1 MALTTLFIDFNSYFA
16 SVEQQVQPALRGRPI
31 AVTPVLAATGCCI
44 AASYEA
50 KKFKVKTGTRV
61 GEAKAMCPDILF
73 VKARPRLYVIMH
85 NRLLKAIDT
94 CIPVHAVHSIDEMSC
109 RLSRNERAPEAA
121 HDLAIRIKKAIREH
135 CGACMRCS
143 IGIAPSRVLAK
154 LGTDMHKPDGLVIL
168 TAETLRDTIGHLGVQ
183 ELSGIGP
190 QTTKAL
196 DRAGVRT
203 ISELMD
209 KDEHEMERLWG
220 GIIGRRWW
228 HWLQGHEVTE
238 PPTHKSSI
246 GHQHVLAPDVRHNE
260 AARAVAFRLMLKAA
274 ARMRH
279 DNYGAKKL
287 TLGVNFQ
294 GQPNALTTWSSGTHW
309 TRTVPLGPCCTD
321 THTMLDAIGRMWAD
335 LPPGTPIL
343 VSVTLHD
350 LVAPT
355 SQTLPLF
362 REEAKKADL
371 SKAMDKVN
379 AKFGANTVY
388 PANIHNTR
396 RHGAGGIAFNYVPN
410 LEVTDSV
417 GGSMSVCD
425 AKMGDAEMEAM
436 IEASLRAS

>member
-16 SVEQQVQPALRGRPI
+16 SVEQQVQPSLRGKPI

-61 GEAKAMCPDILF
+61 GEAKAMCPDIQF

-85 NRLLKAIDT
+85 NRLLKTIDT

-109 RLSRNERAPEAA
+109 RLDRNERAPEAA
-121 HDLAIRIKKAIREH
+121 HDLALRIKKAIHER
-135 CGACMRCS
+135 CGTCMRCS
-143 IGIAPSRVLAK
+143 IGIAPSKVLAK

-196 DRAGVRT
+196 DRAGIRT

-209 KDEHEMERLWG
+209 KNEHEMERLWG

-246 GHQHVLAPDVRHNE
+246 GHQHVLAPDVRHHD

-309 TRTVPLGPCCTD
+309 TRTVALGPCCTD
-321 THTMLDAIGRMWAD
+321 TPTMLDAVSRMWAD
-335 LPPGTPIL
+335 IPPGTPIL

-417 GGSMSVCD
+417 GGSMSVDD

-436 IEASLRAS
+436 IEASLG

>member
-16 SVEQQVQPALRGRPI
+16 SVEQQVAPVLRGRPV
-31 AVTPVLAATGCCI
+31 AVTPVLAPTGCCI

-50 KKFKVKTGTRV
+50 KKFGVKTGTRV
-61 GEAKAMCPDILF
+61 GEAKALCPNIEF
-73 VKARPRLYVIMH
+73 VRGRPRLYVIMH

-109 RLSRNERAPEAA
+109 RLDRNERSPEAA
-121 HDLAIRIKKAIREH
+121 HALALRIKKAIRER
-135 CGACMRCS
+135 CGVCMRCS

-168 TAETLRDTIGHLGVQ
+168 TEETLRDTIGHLGVQ

-190 QTTKAL
+190 QMTKRL
-196 DRAGVRT
+196 DRGGIRT
-203 ISELMD
+203 IGELMD
-209 KDEHEMERLWG
+209 KSEQEMTALWG
-220 GIIGRRWW
+220 GVLGSRWH
-228 HWLQGHEVTE
+228 HWLLGHEVTE
-238 PPTHKSSI
+238 PRTHKSSI
-246 GHQHVLAPDVRHNE
+246 GHQHVLAPDVRHHD

-279 DNYGAKKL
+279 DNYAAKKL
-287 TLGVNFQ
+287 TLGINFQ
-294 GQPNALTTWSSGTHW
+294 GRPDALTTWSSGTHW
-309 TRTVPLGPCCTD
+309 TRTVSLGPACTD
-321 THTMLDAIGRMWAD
+321 TPTMLDAVGRMWAD
-335 LPPGTPIL
+335 IPQETPIL

-350 LVAPT
+350 LVTPT

-362 REEAKKADL
+362 REEAKRADL

-379 AKFGANTVY
+379 AKYGANTVY
-388 PANIHNTR
+388 PANIHHTR

-417 GGSMSVCD
+417 GGAMSVD
-425 AKMGDAEMEAM
+425 EARMTDAEMEAM
-436 IEASLRAS
+436 IEASLG